1 MTEERA
7 ALQLDNDDVVV
18 GETHREA
25 WREDKIAGN
34 HDERVN
40 ARVVTLEAVL
50 VGRDKVTK
58 VGEEVV
64 CPLRVPELIGIIES
78 LDLSHVNEDGRRS
91 IVSVFRPFEEQG
103 IALVVDWPMA
113 SGREALV
120 YVGKGETAG
129 ATCGGSEAE
138 RGIVAVLSE
147 GLADE
152 PKWVRHRSGKVYVGK
167 VVHLAD

>member
-1 MTEERA
+1 M
-7 ALQLDNDDVVV
+7 
-18 GETHREA
+18 
-25 WREDKIAGN
+25 
-34 HDERVN
+34 
-40 ARVVTLEAVL
+40 VTLEAVL

-103 IALVVDWPMA
+103 IALVVDRPMA
-113 SGREALV
+113 SGREALLC
-120 YVGKGETAG
+120 VGKGETPG

-138 RGIVAVLSE
+138 SGVVAVVCDGLTYEPE
-147 GLADE
+147 G
-152 PKWVRHRSGKVYVGK
+152 
-167 VVHLAD
+167 VVHGSG

>member
-7 ALQLDNDDVVV
+7 ALQLDNNDVVV

-34 HDERVN
+34 HDERAN

-58 VGEEVV
+58 VGEVV
-64 CPLRVPELIGIIES
+64 CPLRVPELVGVIKS
-78 LDLSHVNEDGRRS
+78 LDLSHVNEDGRGS

-103 IALVVDWPMA
+103 IALVVDRPMA
-113 SGREALV
+113 SGREALLCV
-120 YVGKGETAG
+120 DKGETAG

-147 GLADE
+147 SLADE
-152 PKWVRHRSGKVYVGK
+152 PKWVRHGSG
-167 VVHLAD
+167 